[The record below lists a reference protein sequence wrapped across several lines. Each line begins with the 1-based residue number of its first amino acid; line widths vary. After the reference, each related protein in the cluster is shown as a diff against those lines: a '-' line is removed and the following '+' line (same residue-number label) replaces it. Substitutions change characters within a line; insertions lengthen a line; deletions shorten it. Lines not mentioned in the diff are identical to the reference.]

1 MRNKIR
7 GLVSAVTCQQGSWS
21 VRHECVETQFAA
33 FVFMVYVLRKSVTKT
48 FQGNWHQFLS
58 AHHPKFSLPIY
69 SHVFQVVCFFQIS
82 NQNRFMLFPPSRTT
96 FSAHLIVHHFN
107 NNIWQG
113 VPIIILVTS
122 WEQKCHCN
130 GTLCL
135 DKLKDTGSRENHGW
149 VCLTA
154 SRKQPAYDSKT

>member
-33 FVFMVYVLRKSVTKT
+33 FVFMLHVLRKSVTKT

-58 AHHPKFSLPIY
+58 AHHLKFSLHIY

-82 NQNRFMLFPPSRTT
+82 NQNKFMLFPPSRTT
-96 FSAHLIVHHFN
+96 CSAHLIVHHFN
-107 NNIWQG
+107 NVWQG

-122 WEQKCHCN
+122 WEQKCHWN
-130 GTLCL
+130 GTLCW
-135 DKLKDTGSRENHGW
+135 DKLKDTGRRENHGCDGW
-149 VCLTA
+149 TA
-154 SRKQPAYDSKT
+154 STKQPAYEWKT